1 MVIFFIPGGIT
12 FHQSLSIYKFVSYGD
27 RSAIACKQ
35 AHHYITRVK
44 ERVGKHGEQSRRVG
58 SQPARKSLAS
68 RRLALLAESL
78 AHVTQCA
85 MAAWKELC
93 TSTFVSITTA
103 ISKPYRIQT
112 PSLARYIKFKS
123 NEFCAFIFRPVVV
136 WLFKPK
142 TCLHV
147 IMARIKCILNN
158 VQHRQRLLSFDV
170 FSNRKKHCLAAVI
183 EYYLL

>member
-85 MAAWKELC
+85 MAA
-93 TSTFVSITTA
+93 
-103 ISKPYRIQT
+103 
-112 PSLARYIKFKS
+112 
-123 NEFCAFIFRPVVV
+123 
-136 WLFKPK
+136 
-142 TCLHV
+142 
-147 IMARIKCILNN
+147 
-158 VQHRQRLLSFDV
+158 
-170 FSNRKKHCLAAVI
+170 
-183 EYYLL
+183 